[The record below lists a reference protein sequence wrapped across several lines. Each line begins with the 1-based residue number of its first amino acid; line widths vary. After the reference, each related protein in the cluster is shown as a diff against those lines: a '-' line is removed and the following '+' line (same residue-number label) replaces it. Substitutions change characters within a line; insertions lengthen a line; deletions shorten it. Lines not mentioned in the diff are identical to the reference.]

1 MAKRPGKQ
9 RPQGLPTRAQILDFL
24 QSSPTPAG
32 KRELAKAEAAFKEH
46 QVDQHS
52 GPLFEKEEEM
62 EKGVNPLL

>member
-1 MAKRPGKQ
+1 MEV
-9 RPQGLPTRAQILDFL
+9 TQIDVFKEEHRKY
-24 QSSPTPAG
+24 